1 MKQPSLTV
9 VTGGASGIGLAC
21 VQHLMA
27 RGDQVVVVDLPA
39 QCDATVIK
47 NLGVT
52 AYGCDVNDEEAV
64 RKLAKL
70 IEDRHGSVT
79 GLVNCA
85 GVLQKRSPPET
96 LTMKEWDRVV
106 SVDMRGTYLC
116 CAVFGSSMAARGK
129 GAIVNIASITASR
142 SVPLHAYAPAKAA
155 VVSITECLAVEWG
168 KSGVRVNAVSPGYVL
183 TPGLQEAIDRGDRN
197 PKTLVSQAA
206 MGRMVMPSEIA
217 DAVDFLL
224 SDQASAIT
232 GINLPVDAGWL
243 VGTGWQTYDGIP
255 ESRITSGAH

>member
-1 MKQPSLTV
+1 MSNLSLVV

-21 VQHLMA
+21 VEHLVA
-27 RGDQVVVVDLPA
+27 RGDRVVIVDLPA
-39 QCDATVIK
+39 QCEHPSVK
-47 NLGVT
+47 KLGLPT
-52 AYGCDVNDEEAV
+52 YGCDVNNEEDL
-64 RKLAKL
+64 RKLAQE
-70 IEDRHGSVT
+70 IEDGHGAIT

-85 GVLQKRSPPET
+85 GVLQKRNPPET

-116 CAVFGSSMAARGK
+116 CAIFGSRMAARGK

-168 KSGVRVNAVSPGYVL
+168 MSGVRVNTVSPGFVM
-183 TPGLQEAIDRGDRN
+183 TPALQDAIDRGDRN
-197 PKTLVSQAA
+197 PKTIVSQAA
-206 MGRMVMPSEIA
+206 MGRTVMPAEVA
-217 DAVDFLL
+217 NVVGFLL

-255 ESRITSGAH
+255 ESRVSSGVR

>member
-1 MKQPSLTV
+1 MSHSSLIV

-21 VQHLMA
+21 VQHLVA
-27 RGDQVVVVDLPA
+27 RGDRVVIVDLPA
-39 QCDATVIK
+39 QCELAAVKD
-47 NLGVT
+47 LGLP
-52 AYGCDVNDEEAV
+52 AYGCDVNDEDAL
-64 RKLAKL
+64 RKLAQQ
-70 IEDRHGSVT
+70 IEDQHGAVT

-116 CAVFGSSMAARGK
+116 CAVFGSRKAARGK

-168 KSGVRVNAVSPGYVL
+168 MSGVRVNAVSPGYVL
-183 TPGLQEAIDRGDRN
+183 TPGLQDAIDRGDRN
-197 PKTLVSQAA
+197 PKTIVSQAA
-206 MGRMVMPSEIA
+206 MGRTVMPAEVA
-217 DAVDFLL
+217 NGVGFLL

-255 ESRITSGAH
+255 ESRVTSGAR